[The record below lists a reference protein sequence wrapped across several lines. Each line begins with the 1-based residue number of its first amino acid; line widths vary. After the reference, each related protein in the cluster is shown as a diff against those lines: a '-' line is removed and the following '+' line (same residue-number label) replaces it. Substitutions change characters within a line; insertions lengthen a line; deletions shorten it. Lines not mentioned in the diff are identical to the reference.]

1 MKSRSTRKLSNG
13 KKRVLCYTGIKSRK
27 NGVHTRNQFSAV
39 TKKIKKSK
47 PCRLLNN
54 CPRKGN
60 LKGWMKYTGAEYMTN
75 ADCRKAAKNVQTS

>member
-13 KKRVLCYTGIKSRK
+13 KKRVLCYTGILGKK

-47 PCRLLNN
+47 QCRLSN

-60 LKGWMKYTGAEYMTN
+60 LKGWVKYTGAEYTTN
-75 ADCRKAAKNVQTS
+75 ADCREAAKKVQTS